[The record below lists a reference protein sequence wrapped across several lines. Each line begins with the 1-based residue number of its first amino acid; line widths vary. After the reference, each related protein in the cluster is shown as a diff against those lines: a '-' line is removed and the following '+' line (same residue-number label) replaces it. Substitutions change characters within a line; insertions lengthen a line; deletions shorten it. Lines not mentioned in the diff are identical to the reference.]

1 MAGHTFVCLHAHLVF
16 STKNREP
23 LIDKAWQQ
31 RLYDYTGGIAR
42 NLRCVLL
49 AAGGMPDHVHYL
61 VGMHQSVAPAD
72 LLAKIKA
79 NSTTW
84 VKDNTGCHSFSWQE
98 GYGAYAVSKSNID
111 SVKHYIETQAE
122 HHQNMSFKDE
132 FLAFLTKH
140 EVAFDPRYVFE

>member
-16 STKNREP
+16 STKHREP

-61 VGMHQSVAPAD
+61 VGMHQTVAPAD
-72 LLAKIKA
+72 LVRTIKA

-84 VKDNTGCHSFSWQE
+84 VHETIGIKNFGWQE
-98 GYGAYAVSKSNID
+98 GYGAFAVSKSGLQP
-111 SVKHYIETQAE
+111 VKDYINSQEV
-122 HHQNMSFKDE
+122 HHKTMSFKDE

-140 EVAFDPRYVFE
+140 EVDFDPRYVFE